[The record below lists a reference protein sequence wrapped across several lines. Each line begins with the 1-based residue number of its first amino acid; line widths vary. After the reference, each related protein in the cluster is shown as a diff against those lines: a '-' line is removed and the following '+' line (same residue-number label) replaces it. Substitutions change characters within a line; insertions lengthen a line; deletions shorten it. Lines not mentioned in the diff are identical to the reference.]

1 MTPLAPQGK
10 AALVGGA
17 ASIGPTPAGVADPLR
32 GSDARRRLRRAVPPL
47 SAAATDT
54 RPVAAARRG
63 RLAPLPRGT
72 RNRAAC
78 PALPAAARTARH
90 IVAAVQADGDET
102 YFIMQSGRIAILR
115 KVEIVLSRQ
124 VSSTVV
130 ALSGIHE

>member
-1 MTPLAPQGK
+1 MVLSSLSRMVATSGDALIEDDAVSAYREALFPMADLITPNMDEA
-10 AALVGGA
+10 AALLG
-17 ASIGPTPAGVADPLR
+17 
-32 GSDARRRLRRAVPPL
+32 
-47 SAAATDT
+47 
-54 RPVAAARRG
+54 RPVGDEA
-63 RLAPLPRGT
+63 
-72 RNRAAC
+72 
-78 PALPAAARTARH
+78 ALPAAARTARH